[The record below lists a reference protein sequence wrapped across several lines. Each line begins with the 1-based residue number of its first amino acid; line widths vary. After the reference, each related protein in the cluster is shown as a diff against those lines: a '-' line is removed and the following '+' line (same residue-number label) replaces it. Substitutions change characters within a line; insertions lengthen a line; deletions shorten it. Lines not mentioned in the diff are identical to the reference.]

1 MKTNTTP
8 NTTVTETP
16 EVNTTAKPVTP
27 KATEKSLKNAK
38 PRTSKKSLEELYATN
53 LKKLSPDE
61 LKVLVNDLNKRVH
74 IAENAFESFKNS
86 AESAFKEANYY
97 RELYTKTAG
106 RNAGALDFIKQQVAA
121 LHKTIELTERE
132 LNRDG
137 N

>member
-1 MKTNTTP
+1 MKTNTA

-16 EVNTTAKPVTP
+16 KLNTTAKPVTT
-27 KATEKSLKNAK
+27 KTTEKSLKSTK
-38 PRTSKKSLEELYATN
+38 PRASKRTLEELYATN
-53 LKKLSPDE
+53 LNKLSPDE
-61 LKVLVNDLNKRVH
+61 LKVLVKDLSKRVNA
-74 IAENAFESFKNS
+74 AENAFESFKNS

-106 RNAGALDFIKQQVAA
+106 RRAGALDFIKQQVAA